1 MVKRINKR
9 VHIEKNQLLLYQG
22 GVMTML
28 IMGTGVVYSP
38 SLVLLDTQ
46 ILYLPG
52 DREDKE
58 SSESKLSTVCF
69 PLPDMV
75 YLSKF
80 FWKISS
86 FLHIYEWS
94 MNCSSMEYEVSD
106 SLFVSDKN
114 IR

>member
-86 FLHIYEWS
+86 FFTH

-106 SLFVSDKN
+106 SSFVSDKN

>member
-1 MVKRINKR
+1 
-9 VHIEKNQLLLYQG
+9 
-22 GVMTML
+22 MTML

-75 YLSKF
+75 YYKPQNKMFYFCKTFCSK
-80 FWKISS
+80 IT
-86 FLHIYEWS
+86 LVNTIQ
-94 MNCSSMEYEVSD
+94 NVI
-106 SLFVSDKN
+106 LN
-114 IR
+114 PI

>member
-1 MVKRINKR
+1 MERRINKR

-86 FLHIYEWS
+86 FFTHICAENGAYPP
-94 MNCSSMEYEVSD
+94 NQNGLIHPQL
-106 SLFVSDKN
+106 SLKWA
-114 IR
+114 

>member
-1 MVKRINKR
+1 MERRINKR

-80 FWKISS
+80 FGRY
-86 FLHIYEWS
+86 LHFYTY
-94 MNCSSMEYEVSD
+94 MNGQ
-106 SLFVSDKN
+106 
-114 IR
+114 

>member
-1 MVKRINKR
+1 
-9 VHIEKNQLLLYQG
+9 
-22 GVMTML
+22 ML

-80 FWKISS
+80 FGRY
-86 FLHIYEWS
+86 LHFYTY
-94 MNCSSMEYEVSD
+94 MNGQ
-106 SLFVSDKN
+106 
-114 IR
+114 

>member
-52 DREDKE
+52 DREATE
-58 SSESKLSTVCF
+58 SLVTR
-69 PLPDMV
+69 
-75 YLSKF
+75 
-80 FWKISS
+80 I
-86 FLHIYEWS
+86 
-94 MNCSSMEYEVSD
+94 
-106 SLFVSDKN
+106 
-114 IR
+114 